1 MRKKDLVQLII
12 TGVLVL
18 VLIFIWASASK
29 KPLRRNSGGGLPQA
43 TISSAVLVN
52 QGHKLSSNNLY
63 NTLEQESKS
72 IELKRDPFTA
82 AAIISEKSLNSEIS
96 LTGILWDKV
105 KPLAI
110 INGNVVKKGQS
121 LGNKTVIE
129 IKPDRVILSDGQI
142 LSELRLK
149 R

>member
-1 MRKKDLVQLII
+1 MRNKDLVQLII

-105 KPLAI
+105 KPLA
-110 INGNVVKKGQS
+110 NGNVVKKGQS